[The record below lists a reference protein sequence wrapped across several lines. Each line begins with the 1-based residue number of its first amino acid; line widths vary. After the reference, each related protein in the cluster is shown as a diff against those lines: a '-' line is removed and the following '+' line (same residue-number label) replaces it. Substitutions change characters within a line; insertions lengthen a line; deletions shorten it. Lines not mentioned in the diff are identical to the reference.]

1 MNATPLPIP
10 IDLVI
15 GTRPNIVKAGP
26 LLAALRAESW
36 CRPRV
41 VFLAQHTLDAMSD
54 FTLEDL
60 LFESEDIHRIPLSA
74 GSTGSRLGEMIER
87 YMDLL
92 AAAPARL
99 VLVFGDVDATL
110 AAAYAGKRMAI
121 PVAHVEAGLRSG
133 DMRMPEE
140 LNRRMI
146 DSIADFLF
154 TTTEQAGLNLLAE
167 GRRPA
172 QITFTGNLMI
182 DAMKMTLSRASVLD
196 EGSSLCAQ
204 YGLVPDEYAIATF
217 HRPSN
222 VDAASGVRGVAEVL
236 TAASHQIPVLFPIHP
251 RTQAAFERHGLLQLL
266 HGNPNLKLV
275 PPLRY
280 RHFMALLSRCRLAL
294 TDSGGLQ
301 EETSVLGIPCLT
313 FRENTERPETIT
325 DGTNRL
331 VRAQDAGLEVA
342 GVLASPLPARA
353 TIPGWDGRSAARI
366 VQAIHSSLMA
376 CETGSSHV
384 VASMLQ

>member
-1 MNATPLPIP
+1 
-10 IDLVI
+10 
-15 GTRPNIVKAGP
+15 
-26 LLAALRAESW
+26 
-36 CRPRV
+36 
-41 VFLAQHTLDAMSD
+41 MSD